1 MGDFTNS
8 TQVHDWNPGIEPSGL
23 FWTMPI
29 SDDLISA
36 DVDRGRA
43 RFHARH
49 LSVPDYKDFSNS
61 IAPPTEQEPPIPSH
75 VSFDVR
81 WNRRAKPT
89 VVRDDTYDFA
99 GVFIDDKDVFGAIT
113 IDFAAQHDG
122 DDVVYRSDR
131 GEQIVFSGGVGRER
145 NGIFFGD

>member
-1 MGDFTNS
+1 
-8 TQVHDWNPGIEPSGL
+8 
-23 FWTMPI
+23 MPI
-29 SDDLISA
+29 SEDLISA

-61 IAPPTEQEPPIPSH
+61 IAPPTEQEPPTPLRTSASTSAGTVGRSPPSYATTRTTSH
-75 VSFDVR
+75 
-81 WNRRAKPT
+81 
-89 VVRDDTYDFA
+89 